1 MFCEQCGQKITDGSL
16 FCEYCGAKIEVQPQV
31 QAQPQVEPQ
40 VQVQAQP
47 QVEPQAQTQPQ
58 AQYAAY
64 QPYNAVGAAAA
75 PMTKS
80 QIMIIVIVVEAIAII
95 AAIFGMKSFVGSKFS
110 ARAYAQKYFVSVAN
124 DDIKTAFELTDIK
137 KSDLVNEDTFENYLA
152 QQTDYGHAK
161 SYKVTSDFQDDIY
174 QIVNIDY
181 ESSISGNT
189 SSCYVKMI
197 GDSKKKMGI
206 FDTWKVSMGDIF
218 TNNYKIIV
226 LKGAKVT
233 FDGIELKDSYKSN
246 DKDYDMNIY
255 DVYVLPQIFTGQHQI
270 DVTLEGYNP
279 VSKTSETYSGDG
291 QNVYVSDMVMTEEY
305 VKSIENTVYQNLKT
319 IYASAL
325 TGQSFESLPITF
337 YSENMSDIKNE
348 YEDLKEYL
356 NQTDKMVDSIDFKN
370 IQIASSTDSVH
381 MRVSFDYDIKY
392 ICREGESKVES
403 SSFSNYTEMVLQ
415 DGQWVQKDL
424 CADSLMYLCSW

>member
-1 MFCEQCGQKITDGSL
+1 
-16 FCEYCGAKIEVQPQV
+16 
-31 QAQPQVEPQ
+31 
-40 VQVQAQP
+40 
-47 QVEPQAQTQPQ
+47 
-58 AQYAAY
+58 
-64 QPYNAVGAAAA
+64 
-75 PMTKS
+75 MTKS

-291 QNVYVSDMVMTEEY
+291 QNVHVSDMVMTEEY

-370 IQIASSTDSVH
+370 IRIASSTDGGYIS
-381 MRVSFDYDIKY
+381 VSFDYDIKY
-392 ICREGESKVES
+392 ICQEGESKVES

-415 DGQWVQKDL
+415 DGQWVQEDL

>member
-31 QAQPQVEPQ
+31 QAQVEPQVQ

-64 QPYNAVGAAAA
+64 QPYNAAGAAAA
-75 PMTKS
+75 SMTKS
-80 QIMIIVIVVEAIAII
+80 QIMIIIIVVEAIAII

-206 FDTWKVSMGDIF
+206 FE
-218 TNNYKIIV
+218 
-226 LKGAKVT
+226 VT
-233 FDGIELKDSYKSN
+233 F
-246 DKDYDMNIY
+246 
-255 DVYVLPQIFTGQHQI
+255 VV
-270 DVTLEGYNP
+270 
-279 VSKTSETYSGDG
+279 
-291 QNVYVSDMVMTEEY
+291 
-305 VKSIENTVYQNLKT
+305 
-319 IYASAL
+319 
-325 TGQSFESLPITF
+325 
-337 YSENMSDIKNE
+337 
-348 YEDLKEYL
+348 
-356 NQTDKMVDSIDFKN
+356 
-370 IQIASSTDSVH
+370 
-381 MRVSFDYDIKY
+381 
-392 ICREGESKVES
+392 C
-403 SSFSNYTEMVLQ
+403 
-415 DGQWVQKDL
+415 
-424 CADSLMYLCSW
+424 